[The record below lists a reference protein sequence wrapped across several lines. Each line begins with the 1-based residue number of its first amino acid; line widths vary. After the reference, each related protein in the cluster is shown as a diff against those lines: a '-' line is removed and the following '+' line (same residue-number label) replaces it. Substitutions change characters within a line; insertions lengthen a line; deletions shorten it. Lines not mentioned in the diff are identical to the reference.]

1 MGKNLILKA
10 FTNDKYSLTETE
22 EAVEVPFVVLRA
34 SSTMTPE
41 VNGEPATTVFTLEAV
56 NKIKD
61 SIVGKP
67 VLQDH
72 YESVSNIV
80 GVVSSAK
87 VEEDT
92 LIATVK
98 IPKTEEKL
106 ISLIKLKPSPINQV
120 SVGGYIKSYEETE
133 NGLLITDFEVK
144 ELSLVIQ
151 GASPDTKRLDAK
163 NSNKKEEKQMDELKK
178 LQEENAKLK
187 AQLDELQK
195 KLEAKEQELN
205 QLKLSAYKAEKLAE
219 IPQHL
224 QALAKPAIEV
234 ATTKEAVDKLVEE
247 YKKLQATQVPT
258 FNTPAPETNQNQNPF
273 VII

>member
-1 MGKNLILKA
+1 
-10 FTNDKYSLTETE
+10 
-22 EAVEVPFVVLRA
+22 
-34 SSTMTPE
+34 MTPE
-41 VNGEPATTVFTLEAV
+41 VNGEPAKTVFTLEAV

-72 YESVSNIV
+72 FERVSNIV

-87 VEEDT
+87 VEDDT

-98 IPKTEEKL
+98 IPNVEEKL

-163 NSNKKEEKQMDELKK
+163 NSNKKEEKQMEELKK

-187 AQLDELQK
+187 AELSELQK

-205 QLKLSAYKAEKLAE
+205 TLKLTAYKSEKEKELDPKLLAF
-219 IPQHL
+219 
-224 QALAKPAIEV
+224 AKPALEM
-234 ATTKEAVDKLVEE
+234 ATTKEQVDQIVEQ
-247 YKKLQATQVPT
+247 YKKLNAQLPT
-258 FNTPAPETNQNQNPF
+258 FNTPAPETNQNQNQNPF
-273 VII
+273 AII